1 MKKIINIYD
10 QLHWDEANG
19 YPKGTRIKV
28 LRDENGAKTI
38 LLKLPEGFY
47 MAPHSHITVEQH
59 FVLEGE
65 YQSGGFGDPSKHPNI
80 WAVAIMTDGQWAR
93 VHNARGQGREWSN
106 LDRLE
111 KWLREQGINQWQ
123 LLNNLEK

>member
-38 LLKLPEGFY
+38 LLKLPKEFHIES
-47 MAPHSHITVEQH
+47 HSHVTAEQH
-59 FVLEGE
+59 FILEGE
-65 YQSGGFGDPSKHPNI
+65 YESEGQVYGAGSYKLIHAHADHGPFTSKNGALVLVVYDP
-80 WAVAIMTDGQWAR
+80 T
-93 VHNARGQGREWSN
+93 
-106 LDRLE
+106 
-111 KWLREQGINQWQ
+111 
-123 LLNNLEK
+123 